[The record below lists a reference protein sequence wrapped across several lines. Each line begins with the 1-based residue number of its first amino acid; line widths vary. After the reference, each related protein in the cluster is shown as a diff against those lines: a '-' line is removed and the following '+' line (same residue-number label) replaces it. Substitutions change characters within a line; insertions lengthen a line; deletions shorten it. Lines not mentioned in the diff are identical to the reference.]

1 MEKVIY
7 GNNQGLGIVL
17 DEFEQIDDFVLK
29 SSVVLHGNILEPGS
43 WTDLDRMFSSRVRYE
58 GLLKGEDH
66 NIMVFFIGVD
76 ADLSEHKSFYQCFY
90 WLNETRIG
98 NKYKEGTFRDFN
110 WKDNKW
116 K

>member
-7 GNNQGLGIVL
+7 SNNQGLGIVL
-17 DEFEQIDDFVLK
+17 NKQDCIDDFLDK
-29 SSVVLHGNILEPGS
+29 ASVVLHGSTLEPGS
-43 WTDLDRMFSSRVRYE
+43 WTNLDSMFSRQVRYE

-66 NIMVFFIGVD
+66 KVMVFFIGVD
-76 ADLSEHKSFYQCFY
+76 TSKSYYQCFY
-90 WLNETRIG
+90 LINEFRIG